1 MSRRLQIHYK
11 GKSIPATIIA
21 FDPKNDL
28 ALLRGNFRP
37 KTFFTLSKGNPEL
50 LQEIYVAGYPFGR
63 KISTSVKVTK
73 GIVSSL
79 TGIGNNFSNIQIDAA
94 LQPGNS
100 GGPILNDK
108 GNVVGVAV
116 AKLDIKKVLED
127 WGVIPENTNFGIKT
141 SVVRN
146 LLESNDISLPDPN
159 TKSISKSKLGKMI
172 TEGTYYLSCW
182 MTYAQIEMMRSRK
195 VFFPTLD

>member
-1 MSRRLQIHYK
+1 MK
-11 GKSIPATIIA
+11 
-21 FDPKNDL
+21 
-28 ALLRGNFRP
+28 
-37 KTFFTLSKGNPEL
+37 
-50 LQEIYVAGYPFGR
+50 VA
-63 KISTSVKVTK
+63 K
-73 GIVSSL
+73 GIISSL
-79 TGIGNNFSNIQIDAA
+79 TGIGNNFPNFQIDAA
-94 LQPGNS
+94 LQPVNS

-127 WGVIPENTNFGIKT
+127 WGVILEDTNFGIKT

-172 TEGTYYLSCW
+172 SEGTYYLSCW

>member
-1 MSRRLQIHYK
+1 MTTDS
-11 GKSIPATIIA
+11 
-21 FDPKNDL
+21 
-28 ALLRGNFRP
+28 
-37 KTFFTLSKGNPEL
+37 
-50 LQEIYVAGYPFGR
+50 
-63 KISTSVKVTK
+63 
-73 GIVSSL
+73 
-79 TGIGNNFSNIQIDAA
+79 
-94 LQPGNS
+94 
-100 GGPILNDK
+100 
-108 GNVVGVAV
+108 VAV
-116 AKLDIKKVLED
+116 AKLDIKKVLEN

-172 TEGTYYLSCW
+172 TDGTYYLSCW